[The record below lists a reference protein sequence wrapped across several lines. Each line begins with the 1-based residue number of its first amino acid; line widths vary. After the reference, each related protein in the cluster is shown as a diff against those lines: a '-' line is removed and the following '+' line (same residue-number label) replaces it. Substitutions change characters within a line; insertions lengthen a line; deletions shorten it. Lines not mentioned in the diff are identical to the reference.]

1 MRRLVECTADS
12 EVRAATLCPA
22 HRELAVAYANGDICI
37 LDVATG
43 RVCEKYAIPDGWITA
58 LQFAAGASCLIVGA
72 LERGGWWIDR
82 ARKQLKPLQARMQ
95 HITALAVSSC
105 GQWIA
110 FAGDEGLLV
119 GRASPHAR
127 LIQRPLREVPNPNSV
142 AFSPD
147 ARLIAVGGGEGADER
162 AYLALV
168 DAGSLT
174 LRTLMDLGEDML
186 CIDTVSFSPDGERLL
201 AGGYKA
207 CAIIRL
213 GDTPEVEA
221 TLSIGSWCSAAAFYP
236 DGDGIVMGDES
247 GYVGVFRYSRPTA
260 RRYRVGDRVLGIA
273 PCAAKSVD
281 LIAAQQQPKSQRW
294 TTQVARATSDDL
306 PSENSNP

>member
-1 MRRLVECTADS
+1 MRRLVECSADS

-58 LQFAAGASCLIVGA
+58 LQFAPGASCLIVGA
-72 LERGGWWIDR
+72 LERGRWWIDR
-82 ARKQLKPLQARMQ
+82 VRKQLKPLQAPMR

-105 GQWIA
+105 GQWVA

-127 LIQRPLREVPNPNSV
+127 LVQRSLREVPNPNSV

-174 LRTLMDLGEDML
+174 LRRLIDLGEDML
-186 CIDTVSFSPDGERLL
+186 CVDTVSFSPDGERLL

-213 GDTPEVEA
+213 GDTPEVET

-236 DGDGIVMGDES
+236 DGDGIVVGDES
-247 GYVGVFRYSRPTA
+247 GYVGVFRYSRPIT
-260 RRYRVGDRVLGIA
+260 RRCRVGDQVLWVASHTEQSFDI
-273 PCAAKSVD
+273 V
-281 LIAAQQQPKSQRW
+281 AAQRQPKSQRW
-294 TTQVARATSDDL
+294 TVQMIRFTSDSL
-306 PSENSNP
+306 PSENDST